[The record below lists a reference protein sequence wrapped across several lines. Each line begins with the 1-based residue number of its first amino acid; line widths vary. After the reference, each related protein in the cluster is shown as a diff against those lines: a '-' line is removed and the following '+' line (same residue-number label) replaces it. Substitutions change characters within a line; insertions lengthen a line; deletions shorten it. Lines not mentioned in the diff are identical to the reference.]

1 MSVGQKFFSALHS
14 RCMKR
19 LLKVILSVKNKF
31 GEESEHSCVRGLK
44 EKGKV

>member
-1 MSVGQKFFSALHS
+1 MSVGQKFFSALDL

-19 LLKVILSVKNKF
+19 LLQVILSVKNKF
-31 GEESEHSCVRGLK
+31 GEEIEHPCVRGLK